1 MQWKKDKLMKHQK
14 LTIKQ
19 KRILKNILV
28 VVLLIISF
36 PSYTPT
42 QVIIKS
48 DHILISN
55 HLLSRPIECSS
66 FDGLTYT
73 GLDGKKYSHKNYV
86 GVQPLTISNTIT
98 FSTSKTLY
106 SAPFSYYATSNT
118 VPAGSY
124 HVTKEAG
131 RYMYIEGKGW
141 VSSQYVSIDVNN
153 SIENTTGIPLYKNYM
168 IPETSSHRT
177 HYAMRPL
184 YITIHTTDNTSKG
197 ADALSHAKLQYTGNV
212 RSASWHYTVD
222 NHSIYQSLPLNQ
234 QAGHAGDGVMP
245 GNSASIAIEI
255 CVNSDGHLYMAEKN
269 AAKLAT
275 ALLKQYNLSVDQ
287 LRMHH
292 DWSGK
297 ECPRPMIEGQSGS
310 MNWESFKKQ
319 VYNYLRTV

>member
-1 MQWKKDKLMKHQK
+1 MKHQK

-66 FDGLTYT
+66 FDRLTYT
-73 GLDGKKYSHKNYV
+73 GLDGKKYSHNSYV
-86 GVQPLTISNTIT
+86 GVQPLTISNTIS
-98 FSTSKTLY
+98 FNSSKTLY

-141 VSSQYVSIDVNN
+141 VSSQYVSIDVND
-153 SIENTTGIPLYKNYM
+153 SIENTTGIPLYKDYM
-168 IPETSSHRT
+168 IP
-177 HYAMRPL
+177 
-184 YITIHTTDNTSKG
+184 D
-197 ADALSHAKLQYTGNV
+197 
-212 RSASWHYTVD
+212 
-222 NHSIYQSLPLNQ
+222 
-234 QAGHAGDGVMP
+234 
-245 GNSASIAIEI
+245 
-255 CVNSDGHLYMAEKN
+255 
-269 AAKLAT
+269 
-275 ALLKQYNLSVDQ
+275 
-287 LRMHH
+287 
-292 DWSGK
+292 
-297 ECPRPMIEGQSGS
+297 
-310 MNWESFKKQ
+310 
-319 VYNYLRTV
+319 

>member
-1 MQWKKDKLMKHQK
+1 MKHQK
-14 LTIKQ
+14 LTMKQ

-73 GLDGKKYSHKNYV
+73 GLDGRKYSHKSYV
-86 GVQPLTISNTIT
+86 GVQPLTISNTIS
-98 FSTSKTLY
+98 FNSSKTLY
-106 SAPFSYYATSNT
+106 SAPFSYYATSQ
-118 VPAGSY
+118 VIPAGSY

-141 VSSQYVSIDVNN
+141 VSSQYVSVDVHD
-153 SIENTTGIPLYKNYM
+153 SIENTTGIPLYKDYM

-184 YITIHTTDNTSKG
+184 YITIHTTDNTNKG
-197 ADALSHAKLQYTGNV
+197 ANALSHAKLQYTGNV

-222 NHSIYQSLPLNQ
+222 DHSIYQSLPLNQ

-255 CVNSDGHLYMAEKN
+255 CVNSDGHLYMAEKMQPN
-269 AAKLAT
+269 
-275 ALLKQYNLSVDQ
+275 LLLHY
-287 LRMHH
+287 
-292 DWSGK
+292 
-297 ECPRPMIEGQSGS
+297 
-310 MNWESFKKQ
+310 
-319 VYNYLRTV
+319 

>member
-1 MQWKKDKLMKHQK
+1 MQWKKEITMKHQK
-14 LTIKQ
+14 LTMKQ

-48 DHILISN
+48 DRILISN

-73 GLDGKKYSHKNYV
+73 GLDGKKYSHSSYV

-98 FSTSKTLY
+98 FSTFKTLY

-153 SIENTTGIPLYKNYM
+153 SIENTTGIPLTK
-168 IPETSSHRT
+168 I
-177 HYAMRPL
+177 
-184 YITIHTTDNTSKG
+184 I
-197 ADALSHAKLQYTGNV
+197 
-212 RSASWHYTVD
+212 
-222 NHSIYQSLPLNQ
+222 
-234 QAGHAGDGVMP
+234 
-245 GNSASIAIEI
+245 
-255 CVNSDGHLYMAEKN
+255 
-269 AAKLAT
+269 
-275 ALLKQYNLSVDQ
+275 
-287 LRMHH
+287 
-292 DWSGK
+292 
-297 ECPRPMIEGQSGS
+297 
-310 MNWESFKKQ
+310 
-319 VYNYLRTV
+319 